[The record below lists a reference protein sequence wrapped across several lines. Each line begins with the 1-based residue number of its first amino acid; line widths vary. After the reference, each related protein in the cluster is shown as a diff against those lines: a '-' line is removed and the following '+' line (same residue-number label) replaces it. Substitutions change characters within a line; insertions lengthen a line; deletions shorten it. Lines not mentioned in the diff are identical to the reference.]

1 MKPLSVKVINKGG
14 NDLLIAKGLFLGKPK
29 GFNNNQE
36 HLGNY
41 CHTRIGKDTKKKDR
55 SSKK

>member
-36 HLGNY
+36 HHGNY
-41 CHTRIGKDTKKKDR
+41 YQMRIGKDTKKR
-55 SSKK
+55 PIVKK